1 MTCIDFVESNSHCFK
16 CNKLIKSNIAILHNG
31 RIYGRTCAKK
41 QNIYLHNIPNFTK
54 GIFNNNE
61 NEEKSS
67 EKKSM
72 NVEQIIDEKRCK
84 EYLILRC
91 SKLSEIQSM
100 NTEKLDDIYTRLE
113 INEIT
118 DEDFIYLRNLI
129 RKMNREKTVFSEK
142 NIHFCYILTFELN
155 RLIQEN
161 PDNQFYKDLL
171 IYLNQKAHLTERQF
185 ESIEKY
191 LKLKPTYVT
200 VCNLK

>member
-16 CNKLIKSNIAILHNG
+16 CNKSIKTNIAILHNG
-31 RIYGRTCAKK
+31 TIYGRTCAKK
-41 QNIYLHNIPNFTK
+41 LNIDLHNIPNFTK

-142 NIHFCYILTFELN
+142 NIHFCYCSF
-155 RLIQEN
+155 
-161 PDNQFYKDLL
+161 K
-171 IYLNQKAHLTERQF
+171 
-185 ESIEKY
+185 
-191 LKLKPTYVT
+191 
-200 VCNLK
+200 

>member
-16 CNKLIKSNIAILHNG
+16 CNKSIKTNIAILHNG
-31 RIYGRTCAKK
+31 TIYGRTCAKK
-41 QNIYLHNIPNFTK
+41 LNIDLHNIPNFTK

-61 NEEKSS
+61 NEENSSGSKS
-67 EKKSM
+67 K
-72 NVEQIIDEKRCK
+72 NIEQIIDKKRCK

-91 SKLSEIQSM
+91 SKLCEIQSM

-171 IYLNQKAHLTERQF
+171 IYLNRKAHLTERQF
-185 ESIEKY
+185 ESIETD

>member
-72 NVEQIIDEKRCK
+72 NVEQVIDEKRCK
-84 EYLILRC
+84 E
-91 SKLSEIQSM
+91 S
-100 NTEKLDDIYTRLE
+100 
-113 INEIT
+113 
-118 DEDFIYLRNLI
+118 
-129 RKMNREKTVFSEK
+129 
-142 NIHFCYILTFELN
+142 
-155 RLIQEN
+155 
-161 PDNQFYKDLL
+161 
-171 IYLNQKAHLTERQF
+171 
-185 ESIEKY
+185 
-191 LKLKPTYVT
+191 
-200 VCNLK
+200 